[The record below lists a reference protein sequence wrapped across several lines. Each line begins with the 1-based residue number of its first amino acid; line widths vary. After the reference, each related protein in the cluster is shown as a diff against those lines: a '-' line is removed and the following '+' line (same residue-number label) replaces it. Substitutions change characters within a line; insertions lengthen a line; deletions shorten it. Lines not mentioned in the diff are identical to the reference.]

1 MIPIINEQ
9 INEFLI
15 SLPNVSDDQVEF
27 IKEKCATTVTDDLK
41 KGHATSNVCMI
52 AASIL
57 KRSPRDLAEE
67 LVSNLKDSNAFEKV
81 ESAGPGF
88 INVTFKRED
97 FVSIIN
103 YINLNPKDFGTS
115 KHGKNKSIQIEFV
128 SANPTGPLHV
138 GHGRGAAYGDAIGR
152 ILTSS
157 GYTVEK
163 EYYINDAGRQIDIL
177 TASVYVKL
185 NSDAFME
192 FFPKNAYKG
201 SYIEEIA
208 QAFKQENT
216 PSTLKDASLYIKD
229 LPSDEEKE
237 IDELIVRMKDLD
249 SSQWFEVKDFALNSV
264 LDSIKED
271 LSLFNVGFD
280 HWFYESSLG
289 DTKDSKSKISSAI
302 QTLKDKKLAFEE
314 NGAIWL
320 DTSESGDDKNRVLIR
335 DDGRPTY
342 FASDVAYHKNKID
355 RGFDKLINVWG
366 ADHHG
371 YIKRIEAS
379 MHGLGFDKNRLDVQL
394 VQFANLFKD
403 GKKVKMSTRSGE
415 FYSLKDLIQ
424 DIGTDAARFYYLS
437 KQADQHLDFDL
448 NLATSD
454 SKENMFYYIQYAHA
468 RIFSLLTKY
477 KSNNKGMPSS
487 AGSITNGSY
496 NQCDKLIHEISR
508 YPSTVRRASSSLQPH
523 LIIFYLK
530 DLAHTFHSFYNDNP
544 VLTESQE
551 NLDSIIL
558 CLNAVKSVIA
568 NGLELLG
575 IEPMEK
581 M

>member
-9 INEFLI
+9 INNFLI
-15 SLPNVSDDQVEF
+15 SLPAVSEDQVEL
-27 IKEKCATTVTDDLK
+27 INKKSATTVTDDLK
-41 KGHATSNVCMI
+41 KGHVTSNVCMI

-57 KRSPRDLAEE
+57 KRNPRDLADE
-67 LVSNLKDSNAFEKV
+67 LVSKLKDSNAFEKV

-88 INVTFKRED
+88 INITFKRED
-97 FVSIIN
+97 FVYTVSQIN
-103 YINLNPKDFGTS
+103 QNPKDFGSS
-115 KHGKNKSIQIEFV
+115 KHGINKSIQIEFV

-185 NSDAFME
+185 NKNAFME

-201 SYIEEIA
+201 SYIEDIA
-208 QAFKQENT
+208 QAFKQKNN
-216 PSTLKDASLYIKD
+216 PSPLQDASSYIKE

-237 IDELIVRMKDLD
+237 IDELVLRIKNLD
-249 SSQWFEVKDFALNSV
+249 ASQWSQVKDFALNSV
-264 LDSIKED
+264 LESIKED

-289 DTKDSKSKISSAI
+289 NLADSGSKISLAI

-320 DTSESGDDKNRVLIR
+320 DTSDSGDDKNRVLIR

-379 MHGLGFDKNRLDVQL
+379 MNGLGFDKNRLDVQL
-394 VQFANLFKD
+394 VQFANLFKE

-448 NLATSD
+448 DLATSD

-468 RIFSLLTKY
+468 RIFSLLNKY
-477 KSNNKGMPSS
+477 KANNSHMPSS
-487 AGSITNGSY
+487 ADSISNGSY
-496 NQCDKLIHEISR
+496 RQCDKLIHEISR
-508 YPSTVRRASSSLQPH
+508 YPSVVRRASTSLHPH

-558 CLNAVKSVIA
+558 CLDAVKSVIA

>member
-1 MIPIINEQ
+1 MITHINEQ
-9 INEFLI
+9 INNFLI
-15 SLPNVSDDQVEF
+15 SLPTVSEDQVEL
-27 IKEKCATTVTDDLK
+27 INKKSATTVTDDLK

-57 KRSPRDLAEE
+57 KRNPRDLADE
-67 LVSNLKDSNAFEKV
+67 LVSKLKDSSAFQKV

-88 INVTFKRED
+88 INITFKRED
-97 FVSIIN
+97 FVYTVSQIN
-103 YINLNPKDFGTS
+103 QNPKDFGSS
-115 KHGKNKSIQIEFV
+115 KHGINKSIQIEFV

-157 GYTVEK
+157 GYTLEK

-185 NSDAFME
+185 NKDAFME

-201 SYIEEIA
+201 SYIEDIA
-208 QAFKQENT
+208 QAFKQKNNSS
-216 PSTLKDASLYIKD
+216 PLQDASSYIKE

-237 IDELIVRMKDLD
+237 IDELVLRIKNLD
-249 SSQWFEVKDFALNSV
+249 ASQWSQVKDFALNSV
-264 LDSIKED
+264 LESIKED

-289 DTKDSKSKISSAI
+289 NLADSGSKISLAI

-320 DTSESGDDKNRVLIR
+320 DTSDSGDDKNRVLIR

-379 MHGLGFDKNRLDVQL
+379 MNGLGFDKNRLDVQL
-394 VQFANLFKD
+394 VQFANLFKE

-448 NLATSD
+448 DLATSD

-468 RIFSLLTKY
+468 RIFSLLNKY
-477 KSNNKGMPSS
+477 KANNNYMPSS
-487 AGSITNGSY
+487 ADSISNGSY
-496 NQCDKLIHEISR
+496 RQCDKLIHEISR
-508 YPSTVRRASSSLQPH
+508 YPSVVRRASTSLHPH

-544 VLTESQE
+544 VLAESQE

-558 CLNAVKSVIA
+558 CLDAVKSVIA

>member
-1 MIPIINEQ
+1 MITHINEQ
-9 INEFLI
+9 INNFLI
-15 SLPNVSDDQVEF
+15 SLPAVSEDQVEL
-27 IKEKCATTVTDDLK
+27 INKKSTTTVTDDLK

-57 KRSPRDLAEE
+57 KRNPRDLADE
-67 LVSNLKDSNAFEKV
+67 LVSKLKDSNAFEKV

-88 INVTFKRED
+88 INITFKRED
-97 FVSIIN
+97 FVYTVSQIN
-103 YINLNPKDFGTS
+103 QNPKDFGSS
-115 KHGKNKSIQIEFV
+115 KHGINKSIQIEFV

-185 NSDAFME
+185 NKNAFME

-201 SYIEEIA
+201 SYIEDIA
-208 QAFKQENT
+208 QAFKQKNN
-216 PSTLKDASLYIKD
+216 PSPLQDASSYIKE

-237 IDELIVRMKDLD
+237 IDELVLRIKNLD
-249 SSQWFEVKDFALNSV
+249 ASQWSQVKDFALNSV
-264 LDSIKED
+264 LESIKED

-289 DTKDSKSKISSAI
+289 NVADSGSKISLAI

-320 DTSESGDDKNRVLIR
+320 DTSDSGDDKNRVLIR

-379 MHGLGFDKNRLDVQL
+379 MNGLGFDKNRLDVQL
-394 VQFANLFKD
+394 VQFANLFKE

-448 NLATSD
+448 DLATSD

-468 RIFSLLTKY
+468 RIFSLLNKY
-477 KSNNKGMPSS
+477 KANNSHMPSS
-487 AGSITNGSY
+487 ADSISNGSY
-496 NQCDKLIHEISR
+496 RQCDKLIHEISR
-508 YPSTVRRASSSLQPH
+508 YPSVVRRASTSLHPH

-558 CLNAVKSVIA
+558 CLDAVKSVIA

>member
-1 MIPIINEQ
+1 MITHINEQ
-9 INEFLI
+9 INNFLI
-15 SLPNVSDDQVEF
+15 SLPAVSEDQVEL
-27 IKEKCATTVTDDLK
+27 INKKSATTVTDDLK

-57 KRSPRDLAEE
+57 KRNPHDLADE
-67 LVSNLKDSNAFEKV
+67 LVSKLRDSNAFEEV

-88 INVTFKRED
+88 INITFKRED
-97 FVSIIN
+97 FVYTVSQIN
-103 YINLNPKDFGTS
+103 QNPKDFGSS
-115 KHGKNKSIQIEFV
+115 KHGINKSIQIEFV

-185 NSDAFME
+185 NKDAFME

-201 SYIEEIA
+201 SYIEDIA
-208 QAFKQENT
+208 QAFKQKNN
-216 PSTLKDASLYIKD
+216 PSPLQDASSYIKE

-237 IDELIVRMKDLD
+237 IDELVLRIKSLD
-249 SSQWFEVKDFALNSV
+249 ASQWSQVKDFALYSV
-264 LDSIKED
+264 LESIKED

-289 DTKDSKSKISSAI
+289 NLADSGSKISLAI

-320 DTSESGDDKNRVLIR
+320 DTSDSGDDKNRVLIR

-379 MHGLGFDKNRLDVQL
+379 MDGLGFDKNKLDVQL
-394 VQFANLFKD
+394 VQFANLFKE

-448 NLATSD
+448 DLATSD

-468 RIFSLLTKY
+468 RIFSLLNKY
-477 KSNNKGMPSS
+477 K
-487 AGSITNGSY
+487 
-496 NQCDKLIHEISR
+496 
-508 YPSTVRRASSSLQPH
+508 
-523 LIIFYLK
+523 
-530 DLAHTFHSFYNDNP
+530 
-544 VLTESQE
+544 
-551 NLDSIIL
+551 
-558 CLNAVKSVIA
+558 A
-568 NGLELLG
+568 N
-575 IEPMEK
+575 
-581 M
+581 

>member
-1 MIPIINEQ
+1 MIDIINDVIDGFLTKAFGQ
-9 INEFLI
+9 DNEGYLKVKSKF
-15 SLPNVSDDQVEF
+15 
-27 IKEKCATTVTDDLK
+27 TTSITDNLN
-41 KGHATSNVCMI
+41 KGHITSNVCMI
-52 AASIL
+52 AAGAL
-57 KRSPRDLAEE
+57 KVNPKELSNSLTAELIKLDE
-67 LVSNLKDSNAFEKV
+67 IESA

-88 INVTFKRED
+88 INIKLTRNA
-97 FVSIIN
+97 FVRSIKN
-103 YINLNPKDFGTS
+103 ANETS
-115 KHGKNKSIQIEFV
+115 KDYGRSASKNKKKIQIEFV

-152 ILTSS
+152 ILDAC
-157 GYTVEK
+157 GHDVKK
-163 EYYINDAGRQIDIL
+163 EYYVNDAGRQIDIL
-177 TASVYVKL
+177 TSSVCL
-185 NSDAFME
+185 RLMGADNSKM
-192 FFPKNAYKG
+192 PNSSYKG
-201 SYIEEIA
+201 QYILDIA
-208 QAFKQENT
+208 DKFIDAHGK
-216 PSTLKDASLYIKD
+216 PSKNIDGILTN
-229 LPSDEEKE
+229 LPDDPEKE
-237 IDELIVRMKDLD
+237 IDEITNRIKEDKLLWKNAKEISLD
-249 SSQWFEVKDFALNSV
+249 EVLC
-264 LDSIKED
+264 SIKED
-271 LSLFNVGFD
+271 LKNFNVIHD
-280 HWFYESSLG
+280 NWYYESSLG
-289 DTKDSKSKISSAI
+289 SLNESSSPISNAMNFLKDSGQAYI
-302 QTLKDKKLAFEE
+302 E
-314 NGAIWL
+314 NGALWL
-320 DTSESGDDKNRVLIR
+320 DTSSAKDDKNRVLIR
-335 DDGRPTY
+335 EDERPTY

-379 MHGLGFDKNRLDVQL
+379 ISGLGFNKDKLDVQL

-403 GKKVKMSTRSGE
+403 GKKVKMSTRSGD

-468 RIFSLLTKY
+468 RIFSLLGKY
-477 KSNNKGMPSS
+477 KNSNTSMPSS
-487 AGSITNGSY
+487 PDSIINGSY
-496 NQCDKLIHEISR
+496 KKCDKLIHEISR
-508 YPSTVRRASSSLQPH
+508 YPSILKRSSLSLHPH

-544 VLTESQE
+544 VLTESEE

-558 CLNAVKSVIA
+558 CLDAVKSVIA
-568 NGLELLG
+568 NGFELLG

>member
-1 MIPIINEQ
+1 MITHINEQ
-9 INEFLI
+9 INNFLI
-15 SLPNVSDDQVEF
+15 SLPAVSEDQVEL
-27 IKEKCATTVTDDLK
+27 INKKSTTTVTDDLK
-41 KGHATSNVCMI
+41 KGHVTSNVCMI

-57 KRSPRDLAEE
+57 KRNPRDLADE
-67 LVSNLKDSNAFEKV
+67 LVSKLKDSNAFEKV

-88 INVTFKRED
+88 INITFKRED
-97 FVSIIN
+97 FVYTVSQIN
-103 YINLNPKDFGTS
+103 QNPKDFGSS
-115 KHGKNKSIQIEFV
+115 KHGINKSIQIEFV

-185 NSDAFME
+185 NKNAFME

-201 SYIEEIA
+201 SYIEDIA
-208 QAFKQENT
+208 QAFKQKNN
-216 PSTLKDASLYIKD
+216 PSPLQDASSYIKE

-237 IDELIVRMKDLD
+237 IDELVLRIKNLD
-249 SSQWFEVKDFALNSV
+249 ASQWSQVKDFALNSV
-264 LDSIKED
+264 LESIKED

-289 DTKDSKSKISSAI
+289 NLADSGSKISLAI

-320 DTSESGDDKNRVLIR
+320 DTSDSGDDKNRVLIR

-379 MHGLGFDKNRLDVQL
+379 MNGLGFDKNRLDVQL
-394 VQFANLFKD
+394 VQFANLFKE

-448 NLATSD
+448 DLATSD

-468 RIFSLLTKY
+468 RIFSLLNKY
-477 KSNNKGMPSS
+477 KANNSHMPSS
-487 AGSITNGSY
+487 ADSISNGSY
-496 NQCDKLIHEISR
+496 RQCDKLIHEISR
-508 YPSTVRRASSSLQPH
+508 YPSVVRRASTSLHPH

-558 CLNAVKSVIA
+558 CLDAVKSVIA

>member
-1 MIPIINEQ
+1 
-9 INEFLI
+9 
-15 SLPNVSDDQVEF
+15 
-27 IKEKCATTVTDDLK
+27 
-41 KGHATSNVCMI
+41 
-52 AASIL
+52 
-57 KRSPRDLAEE
+57 
-67 LVSNLKDSNAFEKV
+67 
-81 ESAGPGF
+81 
-88 INVTFKRED
+88 
-97 FVSIIN
+97 
-103 YINLNPKDFGTS
+103 
-115 KHGKNKSIQIEFV
+115 
-128 SANPTGPLHV
+128 
-138 GHGRGAAYGDAIGR
+138 
-152 ILTSS
+152 
-157 GYTVEK
+157 
-163 EYYINDAGRQIDIL
+163 
-177 TASVYVKL
+177 
-185 NSDAFME
+185 ME

-201 SYIEEIA
+201 TYIEDIA
-208 QAFKQENT
+208 QAFKQKNKPT
-216 PSTLKDASLYIKD
+216 PLQDASSYIKE

-237 IDELIVRMKDLD
+237 IDELVLRIKNIDA
-249 SSQWFEVKDFALNSV
+249 SQWYQVKEFALNSV
-264 LDSIKED
+264 LETIKED

-289 DTKDSKSKISSAI
+289 NTADIDSKISLAI

-320 DTSESGDDKNRVLIR
+320 DTSDSGDDKNRVLIR

-379 MHGLGFDKNRLDVQL
+379 MNGLGFDKNRLDVQL

-468 RIFSLLTKY
+468 RIFSLLNKY
-477 KSNNKGMPSS
+477 KAKNNHMPFS
-487 AGSITNGSY
+487 ANSISNGSY
-496 NQCDKLIHEISR
+496 GQCDKLIHEISR
-508 YPSTVRRASSSLQPH
+508 YPSVVRRSSTSLHPH

-558 CLNAVKSVIA
+558 CLDAVKSVIA
-568 NGLELLG
+568 NGLDLLG